1 MVRVLNLETKAVENW
16 SIEEVLKEINRDR
29 SEMWQDYDSSDW
41 REGWLEFVEGDFY
54 SLVEEAA
61 QS

>member
-54 SLVEEAA
+54 SLVEEAT

>member
-29 SEMWQDYDSSDW
+29 SEIWQDYDSSDW
-41 REGWLEFVEGDFY
+41 REGSITVT
-54 SLVEEAA
+54 
-61 QS
+61 

>member
-1 MVRVLNLETKAVENW
+1 MVKVLNLETRAVENW

-54 SLVEEAA
+54 SLVEEAT

>member
-1 MVRVLNLETKAVENW
+1 MVRVLNLETRAIKNW

-54 SLVEEAA
+54 SLVEEAT
-61 QS
+61 

>member
-1 MVRVLNLETKAVENW
+1 MVRVLNLETRAVENW

-54 SLVEEAA
+54 SLVEEAT

>member
-1 MVRVLNLETKAVENW
+1 MVRVLNLETRAIKNW

-29 SEMWQDYDSSDW
+29 SEMWQDYDPSDW

-54 SLVEEAA
+54 SLVEEAT

>member
-41 REGWLEFVEGDFY
+41 REGWLEFVEGEFY
-54 SLVEEAA
+54 SLVEEAT

>member
-1 MVRVLNLETKAVENW
+1 MVRVLNLETRAIKNW

>member
-1 MVRVLNLETKAVENW
+1 MVRVLNLETRAIKNW

-54 SLVEEAA
+54 SLVEEAT